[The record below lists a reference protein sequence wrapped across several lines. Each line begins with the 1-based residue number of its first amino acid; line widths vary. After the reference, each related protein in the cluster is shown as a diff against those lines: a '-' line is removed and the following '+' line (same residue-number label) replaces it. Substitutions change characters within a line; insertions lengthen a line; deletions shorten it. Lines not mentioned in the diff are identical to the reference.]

1 MKSKLILLFIIS
13 FSTLCAQEK
22 LATRTFKLA
31 IVFFLLLTP
40 CLRQEL
46 IAQTFTRVE
55 VEAGLGIVRNNNGV
69 SVVDYDQDGDLD
81 LFFTGF
87 KSFDPQDEGTWNR
100 LMANNGDGTFSDVT
114 MAAGFT
120 NQFINLDVTAS
131 MGEKLGASWGDYDN
145 DGYPDLF
152 LANSRLD
159 QLYHNEG
166 DGSFTE
172 VTLTAGV
179 AGCHNCYSS
188 SGLWF
193 DHDRD
198 GDLDLYVSILNGPNF
213 LYRNNGDGSFTDVTA
228 FEGVGGV
235 GVTWSTL
242 ALDLGKDGFLDL
254 YCANDTQINEL
265 FENRSG
271 HRYNETSRA
280 ARMADEGAGMGMAI
294 GDYNNDGL
302 FDVYVTNIYN
312 HQANPLFKN
321 LGDRRFENVAETM
334 GVENTGWGWGT
345 HFFDF
350 DHDGD
355 EDLAAVNGV
364 VSKQYING
372 QEQVDVQNYFFKNML
387 IESSIPGFIDWS
399 ATSNTDEWERA
410 RGLEVFDYDSD
421 GDLDMIVANVEST
434 PYLFRNE
441 TIGTTSVDTDQN
453 WLQIK
458 LKGTTTNQNAFG
470 TEVKITIDGQSLYR
484 WHQGGAFYGQS
495 IKPVHFGVG
504 AAKTI
509 DEIQVTWLSGMVE
522 EYYNVSSNQL
532 IEIIEGGSLTNT
544 KEVFAENS
552 AFKLISNFPNP
563 FVSQT
568 QLYFEI
574 QESGSFDIQIL
585 SASGQVVNRQHFKNP
600 GIGPLEVFWDGKNEA
615 GADLAAGMY
624 YYVAQFANHSLN
636 GKLIKID

>member
-1 MKSKLILLFIIS
+1 MRKIV
-13 FSTLCAQEK
+13 
-22 LATRTFKLA
+22 TFL
-31 IVFFLLLTP
+31 FLLSFLV
-40 CLRQEL
+40 QETA
-46 IAQTFTRVE
+46 AQPFTRVE
-55 VEAGLGIVRNNNGV
+55 VEAGLDILRNNNGV
-69 SVVDYDQDGDLD
+69 AVADYDNDGYPD
-81 LFFTGF
+81 LFFTGI
-87 KSFDPQDEGTWNR
+87 KSFDANDESTWNR
-100 LMANNGDGTFSDVT
+100 LMRNKGDGSFEDVT

-166 DGSFTE
+166 NGSFTE

-228 FEGVGGV
+228 FEGVGGA

-254 YCANDTQINEL
+254 YCANDTQINEF

-271 HRYNETSRA
+271 HRYNEISRA

-321 LGDRRFENVAETM
+321 LGDRRFENVAETI

-364 VSKQYING
+364 VSNQYING

-387 IESSIPGFIDWS
+387 IESNTASFIDWS
-399 ATSNTDEWERA
+399 AASNTDEWERA
-410 RGLEVFDYDSD
+410 RGLEVFDYDLD

-441 TIGTTSVDTDQN
+441 TIGTASADTDQN

-458 LKGTTTNQNAFG
+458 LRGTTTNQNAFG
-470 TEVKITIDGQSLYR
+470 TEVKITIAGQSFYR

-532 IEIIEGGSLTNT
+532 IEITEGGSLTDT
-544 KEVFAENS
+544 KEVFAANS
-552 AFKLISNFPNP
+552 SFKLVSNFPNP
-563 FVSQT
+563 FISQT
-568 QLYFEI
+568 QLYFEL
-574 QESGSFDIQIL
+574 QETGSFDIRIL
-585 SASGQVVNRQHFKNP
+585 SATGQVVNRQHFKNT
-600 GIGPLEVFWDGKNEA
+600 GIGPLEIFWDGKNEA

-624 YYVAQFANHSLN
+624 YYVAEFANHSLN
-636 GKLIKID
+636 GKLIKIN